1 MMAQST
7 CGWLRA
13 SFWHI
18 TQVMCVFLL
27 FNFIGRI
34 KMSDV
39 TSIVGGG
46 LGVASSGLNALKALI
61 QGPATASSVTAGGGV
76 EQAVSQTQM
85 AFDQRMVQ
93 QIQMNEMF
101 QEQSF
106 KTTAEKNRHDTAMT
120 VIRNMKVSG

>member
-1 MMAQST
+1 MTDIAN
-7 CGWLRA
+7 L
-13 SFWHI
+13 
-18 TQVMCVFLL
+18 
-27 FNFIGRI
+27 
-34 KMSDV
+34 
-39 TSIVGGG
+39 VGSG
-46 LGVASSGLNALKALI
+46 LGIASSGLNVLQGLI
-61 QGPATASSVTAGGGV
+61 QNPGTASSATAGGGV
-76 EQAVSQTQM
+76 EQGISQTQM